1 MTVLCSFHGLKL
13 LKMDS
18 CGSEACEVD
27 TDLQSALQKC
37 VLSDDLPTLKSQIR
51 ERVWKNL
58 EDGLSGMKP
67 GVKIEKIKDG
77 R

>member
-1 MTVLCSFHGLKL
+1 MN
-13 LKMDS
+13 S

-27 TDLQSALQKC
+27 TDLENALQAC
-37 VLSDDLPTLKSQIR
+37 ALSDDLPALKSQIR

-67 GVKIEKIKDG
+67 GINTLKIETYWH

>member
-1 MTVLCSFHGLKL
+1 
-13 LKMDS
+13 MDS
-18 CGSEACEVD
+18 CGSEAFEVD

-37 VLSDDLPTLKSQIR
+37 VLSEDLPALKSQIR

-58 EDGLSGMKP
+58 EDGLSGMKS
-67 GVKIEKIKDG
+67 GINTLKIEAYSY

>member
-1 MTVLCSFHGLKL
+1 
-13 LKMDS
+13 MDS
-18 CGSEACEVD
+18 CGSEAFDVD
-27 TDLQSALQKC
+27 TDLLGALQKC
-37 VLSDDLPTLKSQIR
+37 ILSDDLPALKSQIR

-67 GVKIEKIKDG
+67 GIKTLKIENYWH

>member
-1 MTVLCSFHGLKL
+1 
-13 LKMDS
+13 MDS
-18 CGSEACEVD
+18 CGSEACGVD

-37 VLSDDLPTLKSQIR
+37 VLSEDLPSLKSQIR

-67 GVKIEKIKDG
+67 GIKIEPGKGG